1 MSFSYVLRRLLQAV
15 PTVLGILVVTFV
27 LIQMAPG
34 DAADNDYAP
43 GRSGASPGRCGRGVV

>member
-34 DAADNDYAP
+34 DAADTLSEGDAEYTRPAP
-43 GRSGASPGRCGRGVV
+43 GAAAP